1 MEEVCIHFLISDLN
15 SIKTSMNESKSAV
28 STMLSISS
36 LEPSVVLVW
45 PSSGNRRPSWEVEEL
60 RWCDGPDHRPNAG
73 AWAGVVKAETE
84 IKTNGVS

>member
-1 MEEVCIHFLISDLN
+1 MRRKVCCKYDAIYLQVP
-15 SIKTSMNESKSAV
+15 A
-28 STMLSISS
+28 LSSYGKAF
-36 LEPSVVLVW
+36 P
-45 PSSGNRRPSWEVEEL
+45 PGFRRPSWAAGEI